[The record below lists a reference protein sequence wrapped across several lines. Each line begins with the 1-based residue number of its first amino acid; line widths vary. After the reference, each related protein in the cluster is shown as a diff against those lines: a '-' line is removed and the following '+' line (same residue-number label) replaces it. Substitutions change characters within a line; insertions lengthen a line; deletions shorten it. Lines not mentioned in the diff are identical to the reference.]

1 MWWYLREENNQLSS
15 REIRFLKKEV
25 KFKHQR
31 ACCVSDLLMRQGS
44 ACPNESSK
52 GSKRWY

>member
-1 MWWYLREENNQLSS
+1 MWWHLREENNQLSS

-31 ACCVSDLLMRQGS
+31 ACCVSDLLGRQGS
-44 ACPNESSK
+44 ACPNEPSK
-52 GSKRWY
+52 GSTR